1 MELLQQAAGS
11 WGQGAQAADS
21 FHQPTPGWRVRGPQP
36 LPQQALGVVSLEGT
50 TCTGHPTH
58 VQVGGDR
65 LRCPL
70 AGVTGASGSPHASGP
85 ASNQSRGSRD
95 LGAGWGSGRQVLPH
109 PDFSRKPAP
118 RAFRA
123 RLSPRWALGG
133 ARLSPATR
141 LGARLGSAAAAARAF
156 LRSSACGRARPA
168 RAHAGHQV
176 RGGRRRVSVRHGAAG
191 GPGEPAPA
199 GRAAS
204 GRGQGE
210 GAVRARPGRARR
222 GGVPAGPREATSL
235 GPPDAARSPGLA
247 WPSPGLPVGGARPLT
262 CAAPSTGRAL
272 PCHPSRVAGTLPRA
286 WG

>member
-1 MELLQQAAGS
+1 M
-11 WGQGAQAADS
+11 
-21 FHQPTPGWRVRGPQP
+21 
-36 LPQQALGVVSLEGT
+36 VSLEGT

-176 RGGRRRVSVRHGAAG
+176 RGGRRRVSVGTELRAAPGSPLRLGARLRGAARG
-191 GPGEPAPA
+191 RGRCAHGPGERGEAGSRLALARPPASAHLMLPGPPAWPGRLLGSQWVGPGLSPALHPQPAAPSPAILRGWRELCRGPGAEAVRPAQPAPA
-199 GRAAS
+199 
-204 GRGQGE
+204 
-210 GAVRARPGRARR
+210 
-222 GGVPAGPREATSL
+222 
-235 GPPDAARSPGLA
+235 
-247 WPSPGLPVGGARPLT
+247 
-262 CAAPSTGRAL
+262 AL
-272 PCHPSRVAGTLPRA
+272 PRLAGRPALLPQS
-286 WG
+286 

>member
-1 MELLQQAAGS
+1 M
-11 WGQGAQAADS
+11 
-21 FHQPTPGWRVRGPQP
+21 
-36 LPQQALGVVSLEGT
+36 VSLEGT
-50 TCTGHPTH
+50 TCADHLTH

-70 AGVTGASGSPHASGP
+70 AGVTGASGSPHASHP

-95 LGAGWGSGRQVLPH
+95 LGAGWGSGRWVLPH

-176 RGGRRRVSVRHGAAG
+176 RGRRRRVSVRRGAAG

-204 GRGQGE
+204 GRGQEE
-210 GAVRARPGRARR
+210 GAVRARPRRARR
-222 GGVPAGPREATSL
+222 GGVPAGPCQATSP
-235 GPPDAARSPGLA
+235 GPPAAAGPPSLA
-247 WPSPGLPVGGARPLT
+247 WPCPGLPVGEARPLT
-262 CAAPSTGRAL
+262 WTAPSIG
-272 PCHPSRVAGTLPRA
+272 PTLPLPSSGGGGNSA
-286 WG
+286 AGLA